1 MSLFVLFITGCA
13 NERVDNA
20 TLAEIRE
27 KIRTRPNPLEI
38 YQADSSKEVDYR
50 QGDAAEIEVSSDPIL
65 EVIPASGSVVNA
77 NPRAVKRAGGTG
89 KGTVTLNFEGADL
102 REVVKFIMT
111 DLLELNY
118 IMSPNVQGQV
128 TLQTSKPVTESD
140 LLPTLETLLKI
151 NGAVLVD
158 DGSIL
163 RVLPMAEANR
173 GNLVPKVG
181 KISTQKPG
189 YEVRIIPLKYISA
202 AEAQTAL
209 EPFLPD
215 GSLLQVDTARN
226 ILTVGGSSSELAN
239 IQETVDTFDVDWLKG
254 MSIGIFKL
262 RNTDLTQVIP
272 ELEGLFGESGNTPFA
287 GLFRFVPMERMNAI
301 MLITPQPTYLKEAER
316 WIEKLDQAESVDSE
330 RLYVYRVQHG
340 RASDL
345 IDVLSGIFKGT
356 TRSSSSDSSSSNR
369 DSSVAAGESA
379 VSVGSASTTKTTAT
393 SNTKTT
399 SSSSSSKSGNSISD
413 AEATISADEVN
424 NSLVIKATPAN
435 YDLVLQAL
443 RQLDVPKLQVLLDVV
458 IAEINLTDEL
468 RYGFRY
474 WLSNSTSDNTIGVGG
489 GGAGD
494 RDVSVSSIVGGLAS
508 GFNYAVTNT
517 NGNLNFA
524 LDALASE
531 GLAQFLSTPS
541 LMVLDN
547 ETATMNVGEEI
558 SVNTGS
564 STSDGGTVTTSNQY
578 IQTGVDLEVTPRVS
592 ASGAVI
598 LDITQSVSRESGQT
612 GSSGNPNIYD
622 REIATSISALDG
634 QTIALGGLIQE
645 QRDTGRSG
653 VPLLKDIPYLGAI
666 FRGTSKKVNRT
677 ELIVLVTPRVARNSN
692 ETLEITQEFRSRMR
706 GLDAYNDAKNR
717 LEK

>member
-1 MSLFVLFITGCA
+1 MSLFVLFVTGCA
-13 NERVDNA
+13 NERYDSE
-20 TLAEIRE
+20 TLSRI
-27 KIRTRPNPLEI
+27 KKQMQTRPDPLEI
-38 YQADSSKEVDYR
+38 YKGDDSKSVDYR
-50 QGDAAEIEVSSDPIL
+50 QSDEVDVKTDTDPIL
-65 EVIPASGSVVNA
+65 DVIPATGSVVNA
-77 NPRAVKRAGGTG
+77 NPAAIKRAGGDG

-128 TLQTSKPVTESD
+128 TLQTSKPVTEAD

-158 DGSIL
+158 DGNLL
-163 RVLPMAEANR
+163 RVLPVAEANR

-181 KISTQKPG
+181 KIKSQKPG
-189 YEVRIIPLKYISA
+189 YEVRIVPLKYISA
-202 AEAQTAL
+202 TEAQTVL

-215 GSLLQVDTARN
+215 GSLLQVDTSRN
-226 ILTVGGSSSELAN
+226 ILTIGGSSAELAN
-239 IQETVDTFDVDWLKG
+239 IQQTIDTFDVDWLKG

-262 RNTDLTQVIP
+262 RNTDLTDVTP

-287 GLFRFVPMERMNAI
+287 GLFKFIPMERMNSI
-301 MLITPQPTYLKEAER
+301 MIITPQPTYLKEAKR
-316 WIEKLDQAESVDSE
+316 WIEKLDQSESVDSE

-340 RASDL
+340 RATDL
-345 IDVLSGIFKGT
+345 VNVLAGIFKGT
-356 TRSSSSDSSSSNR
+356 TRTSSSSSDSNNR
-369 DSSVAAGESA
+369 DASVAAGESGRT
-379 VSVGSASTTKTTAT
+379 VGSASSTTATKTTA
-393 SNTKTT
+393 SKST
-399 SSSSSSKSGNSISD
+399 SSRRNSTNNSVGD
-413 AEATISADEVN
+413 AEASISADEVN

-458 IAEINLTDEL
+458 IAEINLTNDL
-468 RYGFRY
+468 QYGFRY
-474 WLSNSTSDNTIGVGG
+474 WLTNTTSDNQIGAGG

-494 RDVSVSSIVGGLAS
+494 SDVSVSNILDGVTS
-508 GFNYAVTNT
+508 GFNYAVQNL
-517 NGNLNFA
+517 NGNLSFA
-524 LDALASE
+524 IDALASE

-547 ETATMNVGEEI
+547 ETASMNVGEEI

-564 STSDGGTVTTSNQY
+564 STSDGGTITTSNQY

-598 LDITQSVSRESGQT
+598 LDITQNVSRQSGT
-612 GSSGNPNIYD
+612 VGSSDNPNIYD
-622 REIATSISALDG
+622 REITTSISAIDG

-645 QRDTGRSG
+645 QRDTSRSG
-653 VPLLKDIPYLGAI
+653 VPLLKDIPYIGAL
-666 FRGTSKKVNRT
+666 FRGTSKSIKRT

-692 ETLEITQEFRSRMR
+692 ETLEITKDFRAKMR
-706 GLDAYNDAKNR
+706 GLDAYNDVKAR
-717 LEK
+717 LED

>member
-1 MSLFVLFITGCA
+1 MSLFVLFVTGCA
-13 NERVDNA
+13 NERYDSE
-20 TLAEIRE
+20 TLSRI
-27 KIRTRPNPLEI
+27 KKQMQTRPDPLEI
-38 YQADSSKEVDYR
+38 YKGDDSKSVDYR
-50 QGDAAEIEVSSDPIL
+50 QSDEVNVKADTDPIL
-65 EVIPASGSVVNA
+65 DVIPATGSVVNA
-77 NPRAVKRAGGTG
+77 NPAAIKRAGGDG

-128 TLQTSKPVTESD
+128 TLQTSKPVTEAD

-158 DGSIL
+158 DGNLL
-163 RVLPMAEANR
+163 RVLPVAEANR

-181 KISTQKPG
+181 KIKSQKPG
-189 YEVRIIPLKYISA
+189 YEVRIVPLKYISA
-202 AEAQTAL
+202 TEAQTVL

-215 GSLLQVDTARN
+215 GSLLQVDTSRN
-226 ILTVGGSSSELAN
+226 ILTIGGSSAELAN
-239 IQETVDTFDVDWLKG
+239 IQQTIDTFDVDWLKG

-262 RNTDLTQVIP
+262 RNTNLSDVTP

-287 GLFRFVPMERMNAI
+287 GLFKFIPMERMNSI
-301 MLITPQPTYLKEAER
+301 MIITPQPTYLKEAER
-316 WIEKLDQAESVDSE
+316 WIEKLDRAESVDSE

-356 TRSSSSDSSSSNR
+356 TRTSSSSSDSNNR
-369 DSSVAAGESA
+369 DASVAAGESGRT
-379 VSVGSASTTKTTAT
+379 VGSVSSTTTSAT
-393 SNTKTT
+393 KKTT
-399 SSSSSSKSGNSISD
+399 SKSTSSRNSSTGNSVGD

-458 IAEINLTDEL
+458 IAEINLTNEL
-468 RYGFRY
+468 SYGFRY
-474 WLSNSTSDNTIGVGG
+474 WLAKNNNSDTVF

-494 RDVSVSSIVGGLAS
+494 SGGSISEIPSTISTG
-508 GFNYAVTNT
+508 GFNYSVVSLT
-517 NGNLNFA
+517 GNLSFA
-524 LDALASE
+524 VDALASE

-547 ETATMNVGEEI
+547 ETASMNVGEEI

-564 STSDGGTVTTSNQY
+564 STSDGGTITTSNQY

-598 LDITQSVSRESGQT
+598 LDITQNVSRQSGT
-612 GSSGNPNIYD
+612 VGSSGNPNIYD
-622 REIATSISALDG
+622 REITTSISALDG

-645 QRDTGRSG
+645 QRDTNRSG
-653 VPLLKDIPYLGAI
+653 VPLLKDIPYLGAL
-666 FRGTSKKVNRT
+666 FRGTSKSIKRT

-692 ETLEITQEFRSRMR
+692 EALGITKDFRAKMR
-706 GLDAYNDAKNR
+706 GLDAYNDVKSR
-717 LEK
+717 LED